1 MACRPL
7 ITMSG
12 HRGVK
17 FGIGCTL
24 GGVLL
29 IPRGPKC
36 IFGVEGG
43 LLSKSEINKSC
54 RATPKM
60 GVRVRSNLR
69 SKVR

>member
-36 IFGVEGG
+36 IFGVHRLIKRKFKKLRSSHNPQNE
-43 LLSKSEINKSC
+43 
-54 RATPKM
+54 
-60 GVRVRSNLR
+60 VFFRSNFRLEV
-69 SKVR
+69 S